1 MSFVFRLGTH
11 VKDCVDVASLPTNLC
26 DPQHRAVFA
35 ISSLDPCTLMRV
47 SEKFSYRFDAVRTGR
62 GGHIL
67 RLTNKQ
73 EMKLD

>member
-1 MSFVFRLGTH
+1 
-11 VKDCVDVASLPTNLC
+11 
-26 DPQHRAVFA
+26 
-35 ISSLDPCTLMRV
+35 MRV